1 MKKAGVVL
9 LSSLVLSTSLFT
21 TVSVQAS
28 ENNSLGYTI
37 EDKLDFSKIS
47 KEAKNAILSSNEI
60 QDDASTV
67 YLTEDEV
74 NKMTISGFEKIY
86 NDLKLEIESGDY
98 TENQLNEMVTEKIKN
113 MPVAP
118 MPRVSFGDLTSEE
131 KKLVALHP
139 IEATLYATMSKNALK
154 EAEKYYSSASL
165 YQGNGDAFRHS
176 YWNAILVKA
185 FGGVGKGKQD
195 GVERAKVW
203 TNAHEQGS
211 KGVDRE
217 MDLYNNDAGRYH
229 GYLNYSKSH
238 AELSTSLRKMVSQGS
253 LVRIVN
259 GNLTAT
265 N

>member
-9 LSSLVLSTSLFT
+9 ISSLVLSTSLFT
-21 TVSVQAS
+21 TISVQAS

-37 EDKLDFSKIS
+37 EDKLDFTKIS
-47 KEAKNAILSSNEI
+47 EDAKNAVLSSNEI
-60 QDDASTV
+60 QDDASKA
-67 YLTEDEV
+67 YLTATEV
-74 NKMTISGFEKIY
+74 NKMTLSGFETIY
-86 NDLKLEIESGDY
+86 DDLKIEIESGNY
-98 TENQLNEMVTEKIKN
+98 TESQLNEMVTAKIKN
-113 MPVAP
+113 MPAAP
-118 MPRVSFGDLTSEE
+118 KSRVSFGELTSEE
-131 KKLVALHP
+131 KKFVALHP

-185 FGGVGKGKQD
+185 FGGVGRGKLD
-195 GVERAKVW
+195 GFERAKVW

-229 GYLNYSKSH
+229 GYLNYSQSH
-238 AELSTSLRKMVSQGS
+238 AQLSTSLRKMVSQGS
-253 LVRIVN
+253 LVRIVK